1 MRLERERHD
10 VSLCVRSERERERER
25 EMRFFFVCD
34 VTEREMTSLCVRSE
48 RGDEVFLCV

>member
-10 VSLCVRSERERERER
+10 VSLCVRSERERER

-34 VTEREMTSLCVRSE
+34 VTEREMTSLCVGSE